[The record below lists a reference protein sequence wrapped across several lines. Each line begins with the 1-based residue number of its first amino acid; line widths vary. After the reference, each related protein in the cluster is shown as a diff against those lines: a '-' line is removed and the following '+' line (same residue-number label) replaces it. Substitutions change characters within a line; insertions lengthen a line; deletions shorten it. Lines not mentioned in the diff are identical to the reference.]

1 MDIYSAE
8 EKDKAL
14 KSIVS
19 MDYTS
24 IDDKIAMSIIDEYLY
39 PLGLIEKP
47 LRLSNPDHYI
57 CVSTQKGKDFLST
70 GGFMRIKCEEDE
82 KMSHEIE
89 KQELVRL
96 QKEELI
102 YKKKIRLWQF
112 LCALF
117 ALLSTILGAINFFL
131 K

>member
-8 EKDKAL
+8 EKDEVL

-19 MDYTS
+19 MNYTS
-24 IDDKIAMSIIDEYLY
+24 IDEKRAMSIIDEYLY
-39 PLGLIEKP
+39 PLGLIDKP

-70 GGFMRIKCEEDE
+70 GGFTRIEREEE
-82 KMSHEIE
+82 ERMSHEIE

-96 QKEELI
+96 QKEELL
-102 YKKKIRLWQF
+102 YKKKVRFWQVIS
-112 LCALF
+112 ALL
-117 ALLSTILGAINFFL
+117 ALLSAVLGMF
-131 K
+131 

>member
-8 EKDKAL
+8 EKDEVL

-19 MDYTS
+19 MNYTS
-24 IDDKIAMSIIDEYLY
+24 IDEKRAMSIIDEYLY
-39 PLGLIEKP
+39 PLGLIDKP

-70 GGFMRIKCEEDE
+70 GGFTRIEREEE
-82 KMSHEIE
+82 ERMSHEIE

-96 QKEELI
+96 QKEELL
-102 YKKKIRLWQF
+102 YKKKVRFWQVIS
-112 LCALF
+112 ALL
-117 ALLSTILGAINFFL
+117 ALLSAVLGIF
-131 K
+131 

>member
-8 EKDKAL
+8 EKDEVL

-19 MDYTS
+19 MNYTS
-24 IDDKIAMSIIDEYLY
+24 IDEKRAMSIIDEYLY
-39 PLGLIEKP
+39 PLGLIDKP

-70 GGFMRIKCEEDE
+70 GGFTRIEREEE
-82 KMSHEIE
+82 ERMSHEIE

-96 QKEELI
+96 QKEELL
-102 YKKKIRLWQF
+102 YKKKVRLWQVIS
-112 LCALF
+112 ALL
-117 ALLSTILGAINFFL
+117 ALLSAALGMF
-131 K
+131 

>member
-8 EKDKAL
+8 EKDEVL

-24 IDDKIAMSIIDEYLY
+24 IDDKRAMSIIDEYLY

-70 GGFMRIKCEEDE
+70 DGFTRIKREEDE

-89 KQELVRL
+89 RQELVQL